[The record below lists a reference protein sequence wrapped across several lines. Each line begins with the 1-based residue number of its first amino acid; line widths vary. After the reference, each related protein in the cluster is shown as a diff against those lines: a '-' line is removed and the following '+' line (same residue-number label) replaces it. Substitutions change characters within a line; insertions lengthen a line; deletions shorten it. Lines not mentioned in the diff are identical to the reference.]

1 MKKFVC
7 AIGAVAIA
15 LVFISGC
22 GNDNNAE
29 IASSSDHLPPFDVS
43 EMTLSPAA
51 IDLDTLQFESNNQAL
66 VTLRARVR
74 LSPPPASLP
83 SSSTSSIPPYRIR
96 FFLNAVDSDAPTPSI
111 ELTPT
116 PQGLP
121 PNNGAELIYTFTTR
135 FSRAQVGAYT
145 FIAFTESVMSG
156 RVGQTARQKVTIL
169 DSRASAPQLVGVNSP
184 DTVRIPAS
192 GTLLIQITATAT
204 HRNGVGFIREVLAT
218 RTDNRSIT
226 FQLLDDGD
234 RNGLSGDLI
243 AGDGIFTATLQ
254 VPSTNLP
261 AVRTF
266 EYQAIDRN
274 NTRSNVISR
283 RIVFIR

>member
-121 PNNGAELIYTFTTR
+121 PNNGTELVYTFTTR
-135 FSRAQVGAYT
+135 FSRAQVGAYI

-243 AGDGIFTATLQ
+243 AGDGTFTATLQ
-254 VPSTNLP
+254 VPSTNSP

>member
-1 MKKFVC
+1 MKKSVFV
-7 AIGAVAIA
+7 ISAVATA
-15 LVFISGC
+15 LLVASGC
-22 GNDNNAE
+22 GDLGE
-29 IASSSDHLPPFDVS
+29 IASSSDQLPPFDVS
-43 EMTLSPAA
+43 EMSLSPAA

-66 VTLRARVR
+66 VTLRARLR
-74 LSPPPASLP
+74 LAPQPASLP
-83 SSSTSSIPPYRIR
+83 NSPSSQSSPYRVR
-96 FFLNAVDSDAPTPSI
+96 FFLNAVASDAPTPSI

-116 PQGLP
+116 PEVRP
-121 PNNGAELIYTFTTR
+121 PNSGAELIYTFTTR
-135 FSRAQVGAYT
+135 FSRAQVGLYT
-145 FIAFTESVMSG
+145 FIAFTESMMSG
-156 RVGQTARQKVTIL
+156 RAGQTARQKVTIL
-169 DSRASAPQLVGVNSP
+169 DSRVSAPQLVSVNSP

-192 GTLLIQITATAT
+192 GTSLIQITATAT

-234 RNGLSGDLI
+234 RNGLSGDPL

-254 VPSTNLP
+254 VPSTNSP